1 MKNIK
6 TKILLSTAILL
17 SVFGLVGIASA
28 ASSSL
33 YIAPASLTKAVG
45 DFLGLSVGV
54 GASGNKIC
62 AVEGVLVF
70 NNLSCQNIT
79 VASDV
84 MSQSM
89 PSCSNPHFLIGIPGC
104 TTINKT
110 LFTVSAKT
118 VNSGVASV
126 NFTGVDLIGEG
137 TSIGSASTAG
147 NYTIK
152 AVPKVTPTPTPTP
165 TQTPEI
171 TTPETE
177 QELTE
182 VFPVEMIIAE
192 GPNPLL
198 ATISSAIT
206 LGTGNNIVGIIILF
220 SIGLIIYLAYPY
232 LRRKKKTK

>member
-6 TKILLSTAILL
+6 AKVLLSTVILL
-17 SVFGLVGIASA
+17 SVSGLAGTASA
-28 ASSSL
+28 ASASL
-33 YIAPASLTKAVG
+33 YISPASLTKTVG

-62 AVEGVLVF
+62 AVEGALVF
-70 NNLSCQNIT
+70 HNLSCQNIT

-104 TTINKT
+104 TTIDKT

-118 VNSGVASV
+118 VNSGAASV
-126 NFTGVDLIGEG
+126 SFMGVDLIGEG
-137 TSIGSASTAG
+137 TSVGSASTAG
-147 NYTIK
+147 NYTIN
-152 AVPKVTPTPTPTP
+152 AVPKATPTPTP
-165 TQTPEI
+165 TPEI

-177 QELTE
+177 QEPTK
-182 VFPVEMIIAE
+182 VFPVEMPIAE
-192 GPNPLL
+192 GPNPFL
-198 ATISSAIT
+198 ATVSSAIT
-206 LGTGNNIVGIIILF
+206 LGTGNNIVGIIALF

-232 LRRKKKTK
+232 LRGKKKRTK